1 MEQAEKTS
9 WWVVTLFWGRF
20 VPFKGSFNMTEHH
33 GGFGETGGG
42 VAGCF
47 I

>member
-1 MEQAEKTS
+1 MSSHAS
-9 WWVVTLFWGRF
+9 LGCFIR
-20 VPFKGSFNMTEHH
+20 FKGSFNMTEHH
-33 GGFGETGGG
+33 GGFGEKEGG